1 VLVVE
6 DVSKVYGDFVALKG
20 VSFTVERGEVVGL
33 IGENGA
39 GKSTTI
45 RIVVGLLRPTSGRV
59 EYDGLELFEN
69 LKTVRRRI
77 GYVPEVDSLY
87 EDMKALDYLKF
98 FADVYGVDVDY
109 GRRIMEM
116 LGVPNKR
123 IAELS
128 KGMKRKLSIARSLV
142 HDPDYLIYDE
152 PMGGLDPST
161 SLFIAEFIKKLRDK
175 AVLFSAHNLYYV
187 EFVCDKVVIMKGGRV
202 LYYGDIEELR
212 GLQRYVVRYR
222 LDGRE
227 EEFVTE
233 DVKELNEMLKGILTD
248 GGEIISVESSARRL
262 EDVYFSL
269 IGRSPS

>member
-1 VLVVE
+1 MLVVE